1 MLQRPDEGHV
11 GRADRACIDLKH
23 HEEAARRILQDTPDC
38 GLEPAGVEVDPMLA
52 ELDREQSNDVAQMV
66 RRGDAGAHEEFVRFK
81 HGSIR

>member
-1 MLQRPDEGHV
+1 
-11 GRADRACIDLKH
+11 
-23 HEEAARRILQDTPDC
+23 
-38 GLEPAGVEVDPMLA
+38 MLA